1 MKKTV
6 LVLERC
12 EKHNITLRP
21 SKSVPMTKSTYWCG
35 YYVDKDG
42 FKADPH
48 SKNIILAWE
57 PPTSGKDLAKG
68 VGIGNWMK
76 LSIPNYEIIK
86 TPLQNVLE
94 KMYQSEK
101 CCNSSS

>member
-1 MKKTV
+1 MP
-6 LVLERC
+6 
-12 EKHNITLRP
+12 IAI
-21 SKSVPMTKSTYWCG
+21 STYWCG

-48 SKNIILAWE
+48 SKDIILAWE
-57 PPTSGKDLAKG
+57 RPTTGKDLAKA

-86 TPLQNVLE
+86 TRRICIKVWEIIEKTLQLHVLG
-94 KMYQSEK
+94 
-101 CCNSSS
+101 